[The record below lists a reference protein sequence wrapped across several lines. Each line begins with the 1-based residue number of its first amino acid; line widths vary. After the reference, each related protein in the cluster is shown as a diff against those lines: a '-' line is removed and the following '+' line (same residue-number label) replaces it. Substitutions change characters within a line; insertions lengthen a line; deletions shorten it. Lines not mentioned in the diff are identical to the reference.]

1 MNILPAAYCGGPNDS
16 TISLLLH
23 FPNSSAIALADTGST
38 NTFMDYNFALKN
50 KIPME
55 KTNHRTVKV
64 AGGGLLSSDAIAYN
78 CTFSVQGHK
87 FTANFRILELQGSDI
102 ILGVNWFK

>member
-1 MNILPAAYCGGPNDS
+1 MKMQIFQTNQSSTKRFQQNPVQEEVAQQVDNLMNISAATYCGGPNDS
-16 TISLLLH
+16 TISLLMH

-64 AGGGLLSSDAIAYN
+64 AGGGLLS
-78 CTFSVQGHK
+78 
-87 FTANFRILELQGSDI
+87 
-102 ILGVNWFK
+102 